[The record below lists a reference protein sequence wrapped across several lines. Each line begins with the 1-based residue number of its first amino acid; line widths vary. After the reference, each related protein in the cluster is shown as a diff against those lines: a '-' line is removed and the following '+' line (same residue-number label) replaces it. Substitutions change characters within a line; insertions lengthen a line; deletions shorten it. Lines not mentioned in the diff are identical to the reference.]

1 MDSELNKILYV
12 EDDMDIATVCKM
24 TLKKLGGFEV
34 LHCDSGFLALESF
47 AGFSPQL
54 LLLDVMM
61 PEMDGEETLK
71 KIRELPGGQEVPAIF
86 ITAKAQT
93 YEQEQY
99 TSLKGVVGVIVKPF
113 NSMELCATVR
123 DLWQKA

>member
-1 MDSELNKILYV
+1 MDSELSKILYV
-12 EDDMDIATVCKM
+12 EDDMDIAAVCKM

-34 LHCDSGFLALESF
+34 LHCDSGFLALDSF
-47 AGFSPQL
+47 ADFSPQL
-54 LLLDVMM
+54 LLLDMMM
-61 PEMDGEETLK
+61 PEMDGEETLQ
-71 KIRELPGGQEVPAIF
+71 KIRELPGGEDIPAIF

-113 NSMELCATVR
+113 NPMELCTIVR
-123 DLWQKA
+123 NLWQKA